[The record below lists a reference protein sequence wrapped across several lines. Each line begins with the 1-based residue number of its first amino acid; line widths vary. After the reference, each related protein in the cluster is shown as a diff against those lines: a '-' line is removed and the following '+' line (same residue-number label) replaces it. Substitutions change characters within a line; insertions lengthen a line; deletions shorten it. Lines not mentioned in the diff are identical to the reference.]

1 MQQSLVHPTSQF
13 LLDRLEFRP
22 HAVATGLPLEQ
33 EVAPSAMAADE
44 SQIFFRASPESFA
57 AKCVFR

>member
-13 LLDRLEFRP
+13 LRDRLEFRP

-44 SQIFFRASPESFA
+44 SQNLFPSFA
-57 AKCVFR
+57 